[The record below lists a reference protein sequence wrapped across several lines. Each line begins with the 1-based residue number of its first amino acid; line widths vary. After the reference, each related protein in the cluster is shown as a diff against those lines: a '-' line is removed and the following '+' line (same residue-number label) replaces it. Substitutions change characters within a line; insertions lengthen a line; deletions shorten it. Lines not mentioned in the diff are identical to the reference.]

1 MTEGRTRSRMRRA
14 VVEAVAADGTG
25 CEIASAS
32 SVGRRLWAA
41 PQIRP
46 SRSSAIPGATPR
58 PGGPARFIA
67 VGARLLDQ
75 AVELAGVLAR
85 DLADH
90 VGRQVAELLLDVLR
104 RLGPHTVGGRGVR
117 RPPERRVAHLV
128 DDLGPD
134 AVELERRLALAPPV
148 VAGLHRQAEVAEAVL
163 PLEVHAIE
171 PVGNPAD
178 AALAERDL
186 QVRIPLERGRADD
199 RGQDVDQVH
208 LKSTNALEQR
218 GPAGEGG
225 GRLLADAGRRAGG
238 RGGGEPP

>member
-41 PQIRP
+41 PQVTP
-46 SRSSAIPGATPR
+46 SRTSAMPRATAR

-85 DLADH
+85 DLGEPG
-90 VGRQVAELLLDVLR
+90 GRQVAELLLDVLR
-104 RLGPHTVGGRGVR
+104 RLGPHTVGVRVVR
-117 RPPERRVAHLV
+117 RPHERLGAHLV
-128 DDLGPD
+128 DHLGTD

-148 VAGLHRQAEVAEAVL
+148 VAGLHRPGGRAGAGL
-163 PLEVHAIE
+163 PL
-171 PVGNPAD
+171 
-178 AALAERDL
+178 
-186 QVRIPLERGRADD
+186 
-199 RGQDVDQVH
+199 
-208 LKSTNALEQR
+208 
-218 GPAGEGG
+218 
-225 GRLLADAGRRAGG
+225 
-238 RGGGEPP
+238 